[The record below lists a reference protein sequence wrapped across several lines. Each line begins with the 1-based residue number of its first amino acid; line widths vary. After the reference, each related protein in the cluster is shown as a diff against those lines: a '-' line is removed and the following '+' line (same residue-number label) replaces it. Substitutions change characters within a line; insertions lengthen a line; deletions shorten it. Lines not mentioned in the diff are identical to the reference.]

1 MDENGKLINCFWS
14 RQGKGLEGGVCGG
27 VFVVCVIRKSSLT
40 FLNGLFVMLK
50 AN

>member
-14 RQGKGLEGGVCGG
+14 RQGKGLGGGVCGVDFE
-27 VFVVCVIRKSSLT
+27 VFVIRKSSLT
-40 FLNGLFVMLK
+40 FPNGLFVMFK